1 DIVNAILSGK
11 TVFLFENHEQAL
23 IVSAGNTIERSISD
37 PPSQN
42 VIRGP
47 RDGFTESLQTNTI
60 LIVQRIKNPKLR
72 IQQKTIGTLTNT
84 NIEII
89 YIQDL

>member
-1 DIVNAILSGK
+1 
-11 TVFLFENHEQAL
+11 
-23 IVSAGNTIERSISD
+23 GNTIERSISD